1 MHKKRYK
8 PKRASIG
15 WWSPP
20 LHWGGGSVSSSP
32 LSCTPLR
39 VGEGV
44 KTYPSVPLA
53 EVQRPASLQPGNLL
67 LPWRGGGQSS
77 ACLFLVFFQNF
88 LFGVIIVVLYF
99 PFYKE
104 NNGGGRGG
112 GDPRLCI
119 PATPLSPCRG
129 GGQSSVCLFFLFRI
143 FYLGL

>member
-88 LFGVIIVVLYF
+88 LFRVIIVVLYF

-104 NNGGGRGG
+104 NNGGGGVETHVS
-112 GDPRLCI
+112 
-119 PATPLSPCRG
+119 ASPQPPSLLVRVEASLQC
-129 GGQSSVCLFFLFRI
+129 VLLFFLFRI